1 MKSELELEDEES
13 PGRPK
18 FSTLSTWTETVAV
31 VEEEEDVVVASA
43 VTEGASSVG
52 VSVDVSSAS
61 EAEAEADV
69 DGVHSAGRSDSVS
82 FFCIILKQEARVSRS
97 FI

>member
-43 VTEGASSVG
+43 VTEEASSVG

-61 EAEAEADV
+61 EAEADV

>member
-61 EAEAEADV
+61 EAEADV